1 MSNNQEDISSIIVLG
16 ETGSGKSTF
25 CNNLCLQPKCAVGD
39 DLNSQTERVSGI
51 NCDGD
56 YHDIFIIDTPG
67 MNDSNGPEQ
76 DERNINLMND
86 YIRQNSRIKGIII
99 LLKFTDNRLTGSL
112 KKSLKTFCDM
122 FPMNNFWSHVI
133 IIFSHYYANNEE
145 EKQKRKTNLI
155 KKYNQEFINIMNQSK
170 IDHPNFIIPRKV
182 KFYFCELKNPNEET
196 KNEILNAINYL
207 KNKEQMFKKI
217 EERLEEPKIAN
228 STKLGNI

>member
-76 DERNINLMND
+76 DERNINLMNQF
-86 YIRQNSRIKGIII
+86 IKNNPRIKGIII
-99 LLKFTDNRLTGSL
+99 LLKFTDNKLTGS
-112 KKSLKTFCDM
+112 
-122 FPMNNFWSHVI
+122 
-133 IIFSHYYANNEE
+133 
-145 EKQKRKTNLI
+145 
-155 KKYNQEFINIMNQSK
+155 IN
-170 IDHPNFIIPRKV
+170 PT
-182 KFYFCELKNPNEET
+182 L
-196 KNEILNAINYL
+196 
-207 KNKEQMFKKI
+207 
-217 EERLEEPKIAN
+217 
-228 STKLGNI
+228 